1 MILSQDSIGCKK
13 NVAANASAQ
22 ASVSF
27 PLPATPATPA
37 ATPATV
43 SITAP
48 NVMPST
54 GPHSS
59 SVSSSSGEIQV
70 TMSPSEIVEF
80 ILLLISVHCV
90 LRAWLM

>member
-1 MILSQDSIGCKK
+1 MILSQDSISCKK

-37 ATPATV
+37 TV

-48 NVMPST
+48 NAMPST